1 MNRFFALFILLLTF
15 ASTLAQTIVFS
26 DNFDSYTAG
35 STLSASNPSWW
46 STWGH
51 SPEQDGVI
59 VNTLAASAPN
69 SLHISNA
76 NDQIFFVNPIDASTN
91 YSAPFRNG
99 HYTISFN
106 YYVPS
111 QGPGAYFNVQQD
123 FGYFWAFATY
133 FRNNGTGYFIA
144 GGDTTEFS
152 YPSNAW
158 FPILVDVDLS
168 HDYAMIKVNN
178 VTVKTWPWHY
188 SQEYQNLD
196 YLALDVIN
204 FFSLAPGDIPGDYYV
219 DDFTLT
225 EIEAF
230 SDTLPVNADTLWF
243 STIPNDI
250 DTIELEIN
258 NPDYHNITVKNII
271 TYDIPNPDMT
281 PTGIIELDNHNDSIY
296 SIVKC
301 DSLPY
306 DNMQIQYMFD
316 YAFEANELKPHI
328 GKTIQKVRFPLGE
341 GAISGRVS
349 MISTLYDTIPGKSH
363 WNVLSTQPFVPV
375 EGWNEVILTTPAV
388 IDGSHIWVYIEF
400 EVRTDSCY
408 TLVIG
413 DSIDM
418 NKRYLYGQRHDWV
431 YSNNVHYSQYDPEID
446 SRTIPISIA
455 IDGTPI
461 AQWLDIPSEMPIGGN
476 GSETAAVTAH
486 IGNMNVGERRSAKI
500 HMFSDRFKTKVLPV
514 NLLVSQVGVNEHNEI
529 EVKIF
534 PNPASDFMKITS
546 AEILRVEVYNM
557 KGQKLIDNR
566 YSGSHVVIPT
576 SDLPAGIYVVNV
588 TTSAGKT
595 SKKVVVR

>member
-1 MNRFFALFILLLTF
+1 MNRFFTFISLFLIF
-15 ASTLAQTIVFS
+15 AATSAQTVVFS
-26 DNFDSYTAG
+26 DNFDSYTADSSL
-35 STLSASNPSWW
+35 STSNPSWW

-59 VNTLAASAPN
+59 VNSLAASAPN

-375 EGWNEVILTTPAV
+375 EGWNE
-388 IDGSHIWVYIEF
+388 
-400 EVRTDSCY
+400 
-408 TLVIG
+408 
-413 DSIDM
+413 
-418 NKRYLYGQRHDWV
+418 
-431 YSNNVHYSQYDPEID
+431 
-446 SRTIPISIA
+446 
-455 IDGTPI
+455 
-461 AQWLDIPSEMPIGGN
+461 EMPIGGN

-566 YSGSHVVIPT
+566 YGGSHVVIPT